1 MSADLKK
8 IQDLLT
14 DTVQRSNQRQA
25 VFVNLE
31 VAADNFTPL
40 EKL

>member
-1 MSADLKK
+1 MSADLKV

-14 DTVQRSNQRQA
+14 DPIQRLNQRRA